1 VNETLTLA
9 AYSGAILTGS
19 LAGGVLPLF
28 GKRTRNDAL
37 LSFSA
42 GVMLGA
48 AFFHMLP
55 EAVHLG
61 GPDVIPWAVAGFLFL
76 FLLERFVLV
85 HVCAEPGPSER
96 LFGHPAPP
104 PHGLREHAGHD
115 HAHEAT
121 GCDVHTLG
129 LAAFVGLSLHTLVD
143 GFALG
148 AAQSDPALGLLV
160 FVAILA
166 HKIPSSV
173 SLTAIL
179 RAEGYGKR
187 QALLM
192 NASFALIVPFGAA
205 IFLVLDRVVA
215 ARSFTA
221 VALAASAGSFLQL
234 SLSDILPDL
243 HRRGG
248 DRWKISLALLA
259 GLAAMW
265 ALKSLGHAH
274 G

>member
-1 VNETLTLA
+1 VNESLALA
-9 AYSGAILTGS
+9 AYSGAILVGS
-19 LAGGVLPLF
+19 LAGGALPLF
-28 GKRTRNDAL
+28 GERARNDSL

-61 GPDVIPWAVAGFLFL
+61 GPDVVPFAVAGFLFL

-96 LFGHPAPP
+96 LRGHPAPP
-104 PHGLREHAGHD
+104 PHGLREHAAHD

-148 AAQSDPALGLLV
+148 AAQSHPGLGLLV

-179 RAEGYGKR
+179 RAEGYTRR
-187 QALLM
+187 QALLA
-192 NASFALIVPFGAA
+192 NASFALMVPLGAA
-205 IFLVLDRVVA
+205 IFVVLDRVVHVQ
-215 ARSFTA
+215 RFTA

-248 DRWKISLALLA
+248 DRWRISLALLG

-265 ALKSLGHAH
+265 VLRSLGHSH

>member
-1 VNETLTLA
+1 VNENLTLA
-9 AYSGAILTGS
+9 LYSGAILTGS
-19 LAGGVLPLF
+19 LAGGALPFL
-28 GKRTRNDAL
+28 GKRARSDSL

-61 GPDVIPWAVAGFLFL
+61 GPDVVPWTVAGFLFL

-96 LFGHPAPP
+96 LRGHPAPP

-129 LAAFVGLSLHTLVD
+129 LAAFIGLSLHTLVD

-148 AAQSDPALGLLV
+148 AAQSDPALGVLV

-179 RAEGYGKR
+179 RAEGYSKR
-187 QALLM
+187 QSLLM
-192 NASFALIVPFGAA
+192 NASFALMVPAGAA
-205 IFLVLDRVVA
+205 IFLLLDRA
-215 ARSFTA
+215 IHANRFTA
-221 VALAASAGSFLQL
+221 IALAASAGSFLQL

-248 DRWKISLALLA
+248 SRWKISIALLG

-265 ALKSLGHAH
+265 LLRSFGHSH

>member
-1 VNETLTLA
+1 
-9 AYSGAILTGS
+9 
-19 LAGGVLPLF
+19 
-28 GKRTRNDAL
+28 
-37 LSFSA
+37 
-42 GVMLGA
+42 
-48 AFFHMLP
+48 MLP
-55 EAVHLG
+55 EAVAMG
-61 GPDVIPWAVAGFLFL
+61 GHDVVPWVLAGFLFL
-76 FLLERFVLV
+76 FLLERFLLG
-85 HVCAEPGPSER
+85 HVCPEPGPSPR
-96 LFGHPAPP
+96 LVANPAPP
-104 PHGLREHAGHD
+104 PHGFREHAGHD

-192 NASFALIVPFGAA
+192 NASFALMVPLGAA

-248 DRWKISLALLA
+248 SRWKISLALLG

>member
-1 VNETLTLA
+1 VNESLA
-9 AYSGAILTGS
+9 LATYSGAILVGS
-19 LAGGVLPLF
+19 LAGGALPLL
-28 GKRTRNDAL
+28 GQRARSDAL

-61 GPDVIPWAVAGFLFL
+61 GPDVVPWAVAGFLFL

-96 LFGHPAPP
+96 LLGHPAPP
-104 PHGLREHAGHD
+104 PHGLREHAHHD

-148 AAQSDPALGLLV
+148 AAQSDAALGLLV

-179 RAEGYGKR
+179 RAEGYSR
-187 QALLM
+187 RHAMLM
-192 NASFALIVPFGAA
+192 NASFALMVPVGAL
-205 IFLVLDRVVA
+205 IFVTLDRVVG
-215 ARSFTA
+215 ARGFTA
-221 VALAASAGSFLQL
+221 VALAASAGSVLQL

-248 DRWKISLALLA
+248 DRWKISIALLA
-259 GLAAMW
+259 GLAVMW
-265 ALKSLGHAH
+265 LLRSFGHSH